1 MGMDQEL
8 YKFRAI
14 IGHQGPLL
22 ASDPDWEGSKYNV
35 QVESE
40 TGEITFEPL
49 SIIAADDPVTCAA
62 YAKEHDLL
70 ALEGWRRFRSLAK
83 KDKVLARA
91 IKQSKIRQV
100 RRSQTFMFGYL
111 IPRNYMEAMQF
122 DSESKNSK
130 WYDAIKL
137 EMESMSEYKVF
148 KKWDEAILDKHKK
161 VKNPPKGYH
170 RIKVHLVFAVKF
182 DGRHKAR
189 LVADGKLYIVAGPEF
204 QELEGYILIFEKA
217 LYGLKSSGKRWAEV
231 IHGILRDMKVL
242 PSKADP
248 CVWLRKAPNLR
259 CYECITV
266 YVDDICIAAESP
278 SAIIQIFK
286 SKYHLKVKG
295 DGKLTYHLGADYFE
309 DPDGT
314 FVSQP
319 KKYIDKLA
327 DTYKRLFN
335 DDPPKGYKTP
345 LDKNDHPELD
355 TSEILEGDMA
365 AKYLTMVGQ
374 LQWLVTLGRFDIHAQ
389 VATMSRFRAAPR
401 QGHMD
406 RLKRI
411 YSYVIRTKDYAI
423 RFRTE
428 KPDYSFLPDQD
439 FDWTYSVYGNIHEIL
454 PDDMPEPLGESVT
467 TTTTMDAN
475 LNHCLATG
483 KSLTGCL
490 HFVNKTPVDWYSKK
504 QATVETATYGSEFVA
519 AKTATEQIMDIR
531 QTLRYLGA
539 PITTKSFLFGD
550 NRSVVTSATLPHSTL
565 TKRHNILAFRRV
577 REAIAAKLMAFYWI
591 QTAYNLSDM
600 LTKHWDHPTVYPMIL
615 KLLITRGNITL
626 IPREATQE
634 REKGF

>member
-1 MGMDQEL
+1 ML
-8 YKFRAI
+8 
-14 IGHQGPLL
+14 
-22 ASDPDWEGSKYNV
+22 
-35 QVESE
+35 
-40 TGEITFEPL
+40 
-49 SIIAADDPVTCAA
+49 
-62 YAKEHDLL
+62 
-70 ALEGWRRFRSLAK
+70 
-83 KDKVLARA
+83 
-91 IKQSKIRQV
+91 
-100 RRSQTFMFGYL
+100 
-111 IPRNYMEAMQF
+111 
-122 DSESKNSK
+122 
-130 WYDAIKL
+130 
-137 EMESMSEYKVF
+137 EYKVF
-148 KKWDEAILDKHKK
+148 IKWDKAILDKHKK
-161 VKNPPKGYH
+161 VKNPPGGYH
-170 RIKVHLVFAVKF
+170 RIKVHLIFAVKF

-189 LVADGKLYIVAGPEF
+189 LVADGHLTPEPIENIYSGVGSLRNLRLVIFLGKLKNLELWGADIGNAYLEAFTNEKLYIVAEAEF
-204 QELEGYILIFEKA
+204 QELEAYILLFLKT

-231 IHGILRDMKVL
+231 IHGILRDMKFL

-248 CVWLRKAPNLR
+248 CIWLRKAPNLK
-259 CYECITV
+259 CYENIAV
-266 YVDDICIAAESP
+266 HVDDLCIAAESP

-295 DGKLTYHLGADYFE
+295 DGKLMYDLGADYFE

-335 DDPPKGYKTP
+335 EDPPKGYKTP

-365 AKYLTMVGQ
+365 TKYLTMVGQ
-374 LQWLVTLGRFDIHAQ
+374 LQWLVTLGRFDIHPQ
-389 VATMSRFRAAPR
+389 VATMSRSRAAPR
-401 QGHMD
+401 QAHMD
-406 RLKRI
+406 KLKRI

-423 RFRTE
+423 RIRTE
-428 KPDYSFLPDQD
+428 QPDYSFLP
-439 FDWTYSVYGNIHEIL
+439 YSLYGDVHEIL
-454 PDDMPEPLGESVT
+454 PDDMPDPLGKAVT
-467 TTTTMDAN
+467 TPTTMDAN

-539 PITTKSFLFGD
+539 PITTMSLIFGD

-565 TKRHNILAFRRV
+565 TKRQNILAFHRV

-591 QTAYNLSDM
+591 QSAYNLSDM
-600 LTKHWDHPTVYPMIL
+600 LSKHWDHPTVYPMIL
-615 KLLITRGNITL
+615 KLLITRGNMTL
-626 IPREATQE
+626 IPREATQAK
-634 REKGF
+634 EKEILNPQPEKEKKNKKNKNMKLNELTHQPQQGSNRKNP